1 MLIYGY
7 FVVTINNAQISL
19 IRPTGAQTNGEH
31 GEPAEAWCL
40 VPVRERQVRLGLVE
54 SWADGSGSSHCPKIY
69 LN

>member
-40 VPVRERQVRLGLVE
+40 VPVRERQVRPGLV
-54 SWADGSGSSHCPKIY
+54 G
-69 LN
+69 